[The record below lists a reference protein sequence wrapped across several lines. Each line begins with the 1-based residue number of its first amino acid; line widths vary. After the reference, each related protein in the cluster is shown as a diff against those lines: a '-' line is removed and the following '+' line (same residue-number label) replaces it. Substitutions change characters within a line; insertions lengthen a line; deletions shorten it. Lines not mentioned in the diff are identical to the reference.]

1 MENASKALLIAGAI
15 LIVIVLISVGML
27 IVNSTQDMTERA
39 GTTASSQAIQVFN
52 QQFTQYEGTQKGSTV
67 KSLIQAI
74 NASNG
79 AEYTAGGSTAG
90 AGHQITITYTL
101 TGVSGTAGA
110 ADIVNTRKYKITFDT
125 DSEGYINAATITGPQ
140 S

>member
-39 GTTASSQAIQVFN
+39 ATTSTSQAMQVFN

-67 KSLIQAI
+67 KTLIQTVT
-74 NASNG
+74 ASNG
-79 AEYTAGGSTAG
+79 AETAAGSEHSVTINYGTGLSSSA
-90 AGHQITITYTL
+90 IVNSLRYTITL
-101 TGVSGTAGA
+101 
-110 ADIVNTRKYKITFDT
+110 T
-125 DSEGYINAATITGPQ
+125 DSDNDGYIDTIAINQ
-140 S
+140 A

>member
-79 AEYTAGGSTAG
+79 AEYTASGNQS
-90 AGHQITITYTL
+90 GHQV
-101 TGVSGTAGA
+101 GFSWSGTAQSG
-110 ADIVNTRKYKITFDT
+110 ADIVNTRKYKITFTT
-125 DSEGYINAATITGPQ
+125 DSEGYINNADINGPQ
-140 S
+140 